1 MLLPY
6 ESHIPSGYGF
16 LFSIQHM
23 ETTIQTINAIQ
34 QLDLADQGIY
44 QVRINFEDES
54 ISLTFAVYDEKADE
68 DRLYPF
74 VFDQTA
80 DLQLDMD
87 LRAFYNMQI
96 ETCEL
101 ITLDDGRYWLKMVV
115 YQGHGLRTGH
125 LNFTFADCAQDES

>member
-1 MLLPY
+1 
-6 ESHIPSGYGF
+6 
-16 LFSIQHM
+16 M
-23 ETTIQTINAIQ
+23 ETTIQTIAAIQ
-34 QLDLADQGIY
+34 KLDLRDQGIF
-44 QVRINFEDES
+44 QLKINFEDET
-54 ISLTFAVYDEKADE
+54 IAVTLAVYDEKSDE

-96 ETCEL
+96 ETCEVIL
-101 ITLDDGRYWLKMVV
+101 LDDGRYWLKMVV

-125 LNFTFADCAQDES
+125 LNFTFADCAQDEN

>member
-1 MLLPY
+1 
-6 ESHIPSGYGF
+6 
-16 LFSIQHM
+16 M
-23 ETTIQTINAIQ
+23 ETTIQTIAAIQ
-34 QLDLADQGIY
+34 KLELHDQGIF
-44 QVRINFEDES
+44 QLNINFEDET
-54 ISLTFAVYDEKADE
+54 IALTFAVYDEEADE

-96 ETCEL
+96 DSNEVIL
-101 ITLDDGRYWLKMVV
+101 LDDGRYWLKMVV

-125 LNFTFADCAQDES
+125 LNFTFAACAQDES

>member
-1 MLLPY
+1 MKAI
-6 ESHIPSGYGF
+6 STAGMAS
-16 LFSIQHM
+16 LFSIQIM
-23 ETTIQTINAIQ
+23 ETTIQTIAAIQ
-34 QLDLADQGIY
+34 QLDLHDQGIY
-44 QVRINFEDES
+44 QLRINFEDET
-54 ISLTFAVYDEKADE
+54 IALTLAVYDEKADE

-96 ETCEL
+96 DSCEVIL
-101 ITLDDGRYWLKMVV
+101 LDDGRYWLKMVV

-125 LNFTFADCAQDES
+125 FNFTFADCAQDEN

>member
-1 MLLPY
+1 MKA
-6 ESHIPSGYGF
+6 IPAQGVAS
-16 LFSIQHM
+16 LFSIQIM
-23 ETTIQTINAIQ
+23 DTTSQTIAAIQ
-34 QLDLADQGIY
+34 QLDLQDEGIF
-44 QVRINFEDES
+44 QLKINFEDET
-54 ISLTFAVYDEKADE
+54 IAITFAVYDEASDE

-96 ETCEL
+96 ETNEVAV
-101 ITLDDGRYWLKMVV
+101 LDDGRYWLKMVV

-125 LNFTFADCAQDES
+125 LNFTFAACAQDDN

>member
-1 MLLPY
+1 MKAI
-6 ESHIPSGYGF
+6 STTGMAS
-16 LFSIQHM
+16 LFSIQNM
-23 ETTIQTINAIQ
+23 ETTIQTIAAIQ
-34 QLDLADQGIY
+34 QLSLADQGIY
-44 QVRINFEDES
+44 QLRFNFEDES
-54 ISLTFAVYDEKADE
+54 IALTFAVYDEKSDE

-87 LRAFYNMQI
+87 LRSFYNLQI

-101 ITLDDGRYWLKMVV
+101 IHLDDGRYWLKMVV

-125 LNFTFADCAQDES
+125 LNFTFADCAQDEA

>member
-1 MLLPY
+1 MKAISVPGICF
-6 ESHIPSGYGF
+6 S
-16 LFSIQHM
+16 FSIQNM
-23 ETTIQTINAIQ
+23 ETTVQTIAVIQ
-34 QLDLADQGIY
+34 QLDLADQGIF
-44 QVRINFEDES
+44 QLKINFEDET
-54 ISLTFAVYDEKADE
+54 IALTLAVYDEKADE

-96 ETCEL
+96 ESCEV

-125 LNFTFADCAQDES
+125 FNFTFADCAQDEN